1 MALTLKSKTPVRFE
15 WSDGVA
21 ETTITLAADDPPDV
35 LVEKLRRVVALA
47 GREPVSPPVLP
58 DPATTVPATG
68 NGWVKTVPA
77 QAPELPEDR
86 RADWEYMPT
95 EEESSGQ

>member
-1 MALTLKSKTPVRFE
+1 MALTLKTKTPVRFE

-21 ETTITLAADDPPDV
+21 ETTITLYGDDTEQA

-47 GREPVSPPVLP
+47 TPAAPLVLH
-58 DPATTVPATG
+58 PAPAVPEPATG
-68 NGWVKTVPA
+68 NGWAKAVPA

-86 RADWEYMPT
+86 RADWEFMPP
-95 EEESSGQ
+95 EGEQE